1 MKPRAPLNVA
11 AYAKYGLP
19 SSTST
24 TPQNY
29 IVVNWGKPDNGGNLI
44 KYYNVTVTNIDS
56 TAATSQTFAYNITS
70 LNANYN
76 TFTINVSRFTAA
88 GSSGTTIIPGTY
100 SIILTAY
107 NGYLTSESSA
117 AVKVSILPTSA
128 KPSISD
134 VVGYYN
140 ATGLNYARLIFTI
153 SERVADGIFITNIKV
168 NGLGSKFDN
177 QITDI
182 YGKSICGTGEHT
194 INIPTIYSGNELL
207 TVGNE
212 FKITLTITYS
222 SLVES
227 TSEVFTYTPEI
238 RYLSA

>member
-1 MKPRAPLNVA
+1 M
-11 AYAKYGLP
+11 
-19 SSTST
+19 
-24 TPQNY
+24 
-29 IVVNWGKPDNGGNLI
+29 
-44 KYYNVTVTNIDS
+44 
-56 TAATSQTFAYNITS
+56 
-70 LNANYN
+70 
-76 TFTINVSRFTAA
+76 
-88 GSSGTTIIPGTY
+88 
-100 SIILTAY
+100 
-107 NGYLTSESSA
+107 
-117 AVKVSILPTSA
+117 
-128 KPSISD
+128 
-134 VVGYYN
+134 
-140 ATGLNYARLIFTI
+140 NYARLIFTI

-182 YGKSICGTGEHT
+182 YGKSIGGTGEHT